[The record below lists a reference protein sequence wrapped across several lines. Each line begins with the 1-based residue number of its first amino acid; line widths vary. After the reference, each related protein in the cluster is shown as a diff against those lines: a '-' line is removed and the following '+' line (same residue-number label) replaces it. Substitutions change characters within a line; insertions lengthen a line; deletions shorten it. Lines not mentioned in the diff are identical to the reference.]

1 MQALVLAAGKS
12 SRIFR
17 DIKKNKCLIEIN
29 NKTLI
34 LKLIEDFEYYGVNK
48 INVSVGYKKE
58 NIISSLENKKINFI
72 NNIDY
77 NNTGITHSMIT
88 SLKEMNHEDTIVVYS
103 DILFNKKLI
112 KKILKKNFKNLTL
125 PILKNWSKVW
135 NKRKQNILDDAESLI
150 TKNNRLVQIG
160 QKITNINHTKYQ
172 YMGIVYVP
180 KKFIKILIKYYEEM
194 DNKIDMTTYINFLL
208 SKKIIVETSIYSGK
222 WYEFD
227 TLRDL
232 KNFK

>member
-34 LKLIEDFEYYGVNK
+34 SKLIEDFEYYGINK

-88 SLKEMNHEDTIVVYS
+88 SFKEMNHEDTIVVYS

-112 KKILKKNFKNLTL
+112 KKILKNNFKNLTL

-150 TKNNRLVQIG
+150 TKNNRLIQIG
-160 QKITNINHTKYQ
+160 QKITNINQTKYQ

-180 KKFIKILIKYYEEM
+180 KKFIKVLIKFYEEI
-194 DNKIDMTTYINFLL
+194 DNRIDMTTYINFLL

>member
-180 KKFIKILIKYYEEM
+180 KKFIKILIKFYEEM